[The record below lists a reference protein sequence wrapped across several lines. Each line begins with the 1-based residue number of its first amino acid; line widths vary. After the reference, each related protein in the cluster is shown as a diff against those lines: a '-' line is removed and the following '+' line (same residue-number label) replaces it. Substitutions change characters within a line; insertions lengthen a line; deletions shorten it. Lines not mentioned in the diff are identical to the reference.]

1 MSLHADLSPEAIA
14 RLAAQ
19 KRKSTISSIVIA
31 LLVVVLIG
39 LLLGFILLPAL
50 EKENPVIVTYES
62 NYRPEDELQ
71 EKKVQT
77 TVQRKPSAPSASMAK
92 VITANTVADVSI
104 PVPDV
109 DVPIPSMDFGDGD
122 DFGSGWGDGSGFG
135 GGGGASFFQQEV
147 KAERVAYVI
156 DYSLSMS
163 GQRDKLMRKELT
175 KSISKLPAGMKYQMI
190 FFAGPSWIAGSE
202 VKMAQNRKSAVVSD
216 GRYDYDWESGGKGA
230 HGWDSKGRSQR
241 PDWIQADAKTIEESL
256 ATIKGTELVWG
267 TTWEPALDLAL
278 KMDPAPQVIFFMTDG
293 VTGGDLDQLV
303 RRLTNRAKTRDIK
316 INTVAMMEPKAHGA
330 MKDLAKRTGGM
341 FTIIEKGGDVR
352 TVPLD

>member
-109 DVPIPSMDFGDGD
+109 DVPVPSMDFGDGD

-163 GQRDKLMRKELT
+163 GQRD
-175 KSISKLPAGMKYQMI
+175 
-190 FFAGPSWIAGSE
+190 
-202 VKMAQNRKSAVVSD
+202 
-216 GRYDYDWESGGKGA
+216 
-230 HGWDSKGRSQR
+230 
-241 PDWIQADAKTIEESL
+241 
-256 ATIKGTELVWG
+256 
-267 TTWEPALDLAL
+267 
-278 KMDPAPQVIFFMTDG
+278 
-293 VTGGDLDQLV
+293 
-303 RRLTNRAKTRDIK
+303 
-316 INTVAMMEPKAHGA
+316 
-330 MKDLAKRTGGM
+330 
-341 FTIIEKGGDVR
+341 
-352 TVPLD
+352 

>member
-109 DVPIPSMDFGDGD
+109 DVPVPSMDFGDGD
-122 DFGSGWGDGSGFG
+122 DFGSGTTSLLLDLRDQARSDAG
-135 GGGGASFFQQEV
+135 V
-147 KAERVAYVI
+147 LVERQSCNLGV
-156 DYSLSMS
+156 
-163 GQRDKLMRKELT
+163 
-175 KSISKLPAGMKYQMI
+175 
-190 FFAGPSWIAGSE
+190 
-202 VKMAQNRKSAVVSD
+202 
-216 GRYDYDWESGGKGA
+216 
-230 HGWDSKGRSQR
+230 R
-241 PDWIQADAKTIEESL
+241 PDWDHAVAVFAIDRHI
-256 ATIKGTELVWG
+256 
-267 TTWEPALDLAL
+267 
-278 KMDPAPQVIFFMTDG
+278 
-293 VTGGDLDQLV
+293 
-303 RRLTNRAKTRDIK
+303 RL
-316 INTVAMMEPKAHGA
+316 
-330 MKDLAKRTGGM
+330 
-341 FTIIEKGGDVR
+341 
-352 TVPLD
+352 